1 MSCKRARYLVEAMN
15 AHFRGGPLV
24 ETTKGGPKGA
34 GARLTALG
42 EDVFGAFARWNSWPT
57 KLFSQSFAARST
69 RLADSSKRYSH
80 AEISLDGIP
89 I

>member
-15 AHFRGGPLV
+15 AQFRGGPLV

-42 EDVFGAFARWNSWPT
+42 EDVFGAFREME
-57 KLFSQSFAARST
+57 Q
-69 RLADSSKRYSH
+69 LADKVIAPVLRRLQH
-80 AEISLDGIP
+80 KAGR
-89 I
+89 